1 MDITGLSAGDLL
13 DIDIIIMGD
22 LLINGERMGDLYG
35 GNVGGMGELI
45 QSLSG
50 EDTGSLLSRKE
61 LLLPPCAFLDDVPRT
76 LYISSTIST
85 SAFNI

>member
-13 DIDIIIMGD
+13 DILDDDIIIIMGD
-22 LLINGERMGDLYG
+22 LNGERMGDLYG

-50 EDTGSLLSRKE
+50 EDMQNPLLLSLL
-61 LLLPPCAFLDDVPRT
+61 
-76 LYISSTIST
+76 
-85 SAFNI
+85 